1 MALKNKKQVKNE
13 AASKLDA
20 KKMVSGMKGKLAA
33 SKKVTIKVPVDKQNP
48 KDLFVVVQ
56 LNGYVW
62 QIKRGVE
69 VTVPVQV
76 KKLLERAEII

>member
-1 MALKNKKQVKNE
+1 MALKKQVKNE

-20 KKMVSGMKGKLAA
+20 KKLVSGMKGKLAA
-33 SKKVTIKVPVDKQNP
+33 CKKVAVKVPIDKQNP
-48 KDLFVVVQ
+48 KDLYVVVQ

-62 QIKRGVE
+62 QIRRGVE

>member
-1 MALKNKKQVKNE
+1 MALKKQVKNE

-20 KKMVSGMKGKLAA
+20 KKLVSGMKGKLAA
-33 SKKVTIKVPVDKQNP
+33 CKKVTIKVPVDKQNP